1 MSWLGRLDR
10 VARERRGISGRVVP
24 NRGFLGDDCVTPLD
38 PAVRQDGRDRDE
50 VRRGGAL
57 ARWIFNEAHTAAEFS
72 VRHMMITHVRGHFKN
87 LQGTLEF
94 DPDHPESAWTEV
106 SIDGATLWSGEP
118 ERDEHLRSEDFLDVA
133 RHPRILFRSTR
144 VEPVARNEYRVT
156 GDLAIRGVTRPVSLD
171 VRFLGQCRS
180 PFDDTRVGFTATTR
194 INRHD
199 FGVSWNADLRDTGFV
214 VARDI
219 REALGV
225 TLET

>member
-1 MSWLGRLDR
+1 M
-10 VARERRGISGRVVP
+10 
-24 NRGFLGDDCVTPLD
+24 
-38 PAVRQDGRDRDE
+38 
-50 VRRGGAL
+50 
-57 ARWIFNEAHTAAEFS
+57 ARWVFNEAHTAAEFS

-94 DPDHPESAWTEV
+94 DPDHPERAWAEV

-133 RHPRILFRSTR
+133 RHPRILFHSTR
-144 VEPVARNEYRVT
+144 VEPVARNEYRVS

-171 VRFLGQCRS
+171 VRYLGQCRS

-214 VARDI
+214 VGDDVLI
-219 REALGV
+219 TIDVEAERPD
-225 TLET
+225 ETPPL